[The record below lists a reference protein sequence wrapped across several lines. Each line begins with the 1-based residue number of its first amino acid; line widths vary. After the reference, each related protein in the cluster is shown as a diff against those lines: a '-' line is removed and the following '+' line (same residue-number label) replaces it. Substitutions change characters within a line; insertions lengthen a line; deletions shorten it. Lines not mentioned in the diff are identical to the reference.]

1 MRRALAVLFGVAV
14 SVFISAVPAGAIQPP
29 PHCDPG
35 ACIDPI
41 EVVERAACYVG
52 EQLGLQC
59 ID

>member
-1 MRRALAVLFGVAV
+1 MRKLVVGIAAIALSVVLGA
-14 SVFISAVPAGAIQPP
+14 PAGAIQPP

-41 EVVERAACYVG
+41 EVVEDAACYVG
-52 EQLGLQC
+52 ARLGLQC

>member
-1 MRRALAVLFGVAV
+1 MRRALGVLFGVVLTVVV
-14 SVFISAVPAGAIQPP
+14 SAGPAGAIQPP

-52 EQLGLQC
+52 AQLGLQC